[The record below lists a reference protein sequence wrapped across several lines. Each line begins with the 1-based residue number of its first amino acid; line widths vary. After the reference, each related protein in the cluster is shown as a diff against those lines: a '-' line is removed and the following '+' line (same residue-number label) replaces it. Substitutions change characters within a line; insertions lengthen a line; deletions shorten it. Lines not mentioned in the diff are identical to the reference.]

1 MAAELVGLMDAER
14 AVAMAAVSAAIE
26 AAGRVD
32 SRGCLRADSKDSETA
47 GLWA

>member
-1 MAAELVGLMDAER
+1 MVGGMVAER
-14 AVAMAAVSAAIE
+14 VVERVAVSVATV